1 MPSNIQLSS
10 ELLQALNYSSV
21 EEAALEMMRLSA
33 RSRYAELCQEV
44 KRFAEKYGQTL
55 TVAQQ
60 AVEEKVNDEDFEQEE
75 DLMAWQFAHEAAE
88 CWRQMIDWW
97 NPEICIPLAK

>member
-1 MPSNIQLSS
+1 MQSDIQLSS

-21 EEAALEMMRLSA
+21 EEAALEMMRLS
-33 RSRYAELCQEV
+33 SRYAELCQEV

-60 AVEEKVNDEDFEQEE
+60 AVAEKVNDEDFEQEE

-88 CWRQMIDWW
+88 YWRQMI
-97 NPEICIPLAK
+97 ERLEHAAGVSEAVS